1 MIPSNLLQ
9 SDAFTG
15 RGLMFYSCLWWIN
28 FRGRVSVSSCGFVN
42 TYCPPPKDGG
52 GEKLVVGGYFVVLN
66 DTVVAQPG
74 QAREGSGQLGLF
86 RNGNVQARFSCYVH
100 TLLYH
105 TIRPVTRD
113 QKFKI
118 I

>member
-1 MIPSNLLQ
+1 MIPSNPL
-9 SDAFTG
+9 DAFTG

-66 DTVVAQPG
+66 DTVVVQPG

-86 RNGNVQARFSCYVH
+86 RNGNVQARFSCDVH

-105 TIRPVTRD
+105 TIFMIRKSLTG
-113 QKFKI
+113 
-118 I
+118 